1 MVTTSEKIELL
12 MRLEPKSQADWEY
25 LQREIPA
32 EIERA
37 LAEGRIRDS
46 LRLKQKLLALNQSQ
60 SSCVTV
66 TQDEEP

>member
-1 MVTTSEKIELL
+1 VAHNMSTSEKIELL
-12 MRLEPKSQADWEY
+12 LRLEPNSQADFDY

-46 LRLKQKLLALNQSQ
+46 LRLKQKLLALNQANRLG
-60 SSCVTV
+60 
-66 TQDEEP
+66 

>member
-1 MVTTSEKIELL
+1 MTTAEKIELL
-12 MRLEPKSQADWEY
+12 LRLEPRSQADLEY

-46 LRLKQKLLALNQSQ
+46 LRLKQKLLALAQSGRL
-60 SSCVTV
+60 V
-66 TQDEEP
+66 

>member
-1 MVTTSEKIELL
+1 MTMTTAEKIELL
-12 MRLEPKSQADWEY
+12 LRLEPKSQADWEY

-46 LRLKQKLLALNQSQ
+46 LRLKQKIFALNQSGRL
-60 SSCVTV
+60 V
-66 TQDEEP
+66 

>member
-46 LRLKQKLLALNQSQ
+46 LRLKQKLLALNQANRLG
-60 SSCVTV
+60 
-66 TQDEEP
+66 

>member
-1 MVTTSEKIELL
+1 
-12 MRLEPKSQADWEY
+12 LEPSSKADWEY

-46 LRLKQKLLALNQSQ
+46 LRLKQKWLALNQSGRLG
-60 SSCVTV
+60 
-66 TQDEEP
+66 

>member
-25 LQREIPA
+25 LQHEIPA

-37 LAEGRIRDS
+37 LAEGRVRDS
-46 LRLKQKLLALNQSQ
+46 LRLKQKWLALNQSGRL
-60 SSCVTV
+60 V
-66 TQDEEP
+66 

>member
-1 MVTTSEKIELL
+1 VAHSMSTSEKVELL
-12 MRLEPKSQADWEY
+12 LRMQAHSQADLEY

-46 LRLKQKLLALNQSQ
+46 LRLKQKLLALNQANRLG
-60 SSCVTV
+60 
-66 TQDEEP
+66 

>member
-1 MVTTSEKIELL
+1 MMTTAEKIELL

-46 LRLKQKLLALNQSQ
+46 LRLKQKMLALNQANRLG
-60 SSCVTV
+60 
-66 TQDEEP
+66 